1 MTSPA
6 WILVVD
12 DEPDL
17 ELLIR
22 QRFRRQIRAGELEFD
37 FAMNGEEALEM
48 LASHQRVY
56 DMVLTDI
63 NMPVMDGLTLLS
75 RIKEQD
81 GPYKAVIVSAYGDL
95 ENIRTAMNR
104 GAFDFVTKPIDFSD
118 LELTIRKTLSE
129 VRLIRQG
136 MEAHEKLEYT
146 LIEKERAELEKDR
159 ARQSEK
165 FKQQFLANMS
175 HEIRTPMNSVIGLT
189 NLLRKTPLDKQQSKY
204 VETIQKASEN
214 LLIII
219 NDILDISK
227 IEAGKLQLEQIAFSL
242 HDSLNNLFQI
252 MKVKADEKKL
262 GFSLEIDDTIPPV
275 LLGDTVRLNQILINL
290 VGNAIKFTE
299 AGEVILRA
307 SALSI
312 TDNNCTVRF
321 DVVDTGIGIEDEA
334 VKVIFESFS
343 QASSD
348 TNRRFGGTGLGLSI
362 AKQLIQL
369 HGGRISLE
377 SKLGEGTTFTFEIP
391 YLIGSHSDLSF
402 EQTRPEVNAED
413 VRGLKVLLVEDNA
426 FNQMVAIDTLQ
437 ELIPDVS
444 IDVAENGA
452 IGVEKSMSQA
462 YDVILM
468 DIQMPVMDG
477 FEATRTIRK
486 QTAGK
491 TPARI
496 MAMTANVTRDEVDKC
511 FDCGVDE
518 YIAKPFD
525 PQELL
530 AKIIKLVKR
539 PKTN

>member
-48 LASHQRVY
+48 LASHHRVY

-189 NLLRKTPLDKQQSKY
+189 NLLRKTPLDNQQSKY

-299 AGEVILRA
+299 TGEVIMRA
-307 SALSI
+307 STLSLS
-312 TDNNCTVRF
+312 DNNCTVRF
-321 DVVDTGIGIEDEA
+321 EVVDTGIGIEDEA

-391 YLIGSHSDLSF
+391 YLIGSHTDLSL
-402 EQTRPEVNAED
+402 EETRLEANSED

-525 PQELL
+525 QQELL

>member
-48 LASHQRVY
+48 LASNQRVY

-189 NLLRKTPLDKQQSKY
+189 NLLRKTPLDNQQSKY

-307 SALSI
+307 SALSL

-391 YLIGSHSDLSF
+391 YLIGSHTDLTL
-402 EQTRPEVNAED
+402 EETRLEANSED

-452 IGVEKSMSQA
+452 IGVEKSMSQG

>member
-48 LASHQRVY
+48 LASHHRVY

-189 NLLRKTPLDKQQSKY
+189 NLLRKTPLDNQQSKY

-299 AGEVILRA
+299 TGEVIMRA
-307 SALSI
+307 STLSLS
-312 TDNNCTVRF
+312 DNNCTVRF
-321 DVVDTGIGIEDEA
+321 EVVDTGIGIEDEA

-391 YLIGSHSDLSF
+391 YLIGSHTDLSL
-402 EQTRPEVNAED
+402 EETRLEANSED